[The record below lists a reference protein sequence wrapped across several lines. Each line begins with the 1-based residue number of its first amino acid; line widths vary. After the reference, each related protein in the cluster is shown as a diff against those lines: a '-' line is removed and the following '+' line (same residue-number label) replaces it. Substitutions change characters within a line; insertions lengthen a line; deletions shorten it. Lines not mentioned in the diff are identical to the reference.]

1 MSQATIRGIAIL
13 VVVAAIFGA
22 GLLSGRAMVGKTFAE
37 YREDVALDALVDQ
50 AHFTVEQNKLNTK
63 LADLSQ
69 RHQQEK
75 SRAEAAESKLLAD
88 VQSGDRRLS
97 VIANGCSA
105 TAPATTGSL
114 DDATPRTELDPAH
127 AVRIVT
133 ITQDGDDG
141 IRALNALQDY
151 VCTVCQPDEAAWS
164 FCDRD
169 GRARVLPGIE

>member
-1 MSQATIRGIAIL
+1 MSPATIRGIALLL
-13 VVVAAIFGA
+13 VVSVIYGA
-22 GLLSGRAMVGKTFAE
+22 GLLTGRAMVGQDFAE
-37 YREDVALDALVDQ
+37 YRKDAALDALVGQ

-69 RHQQEK
+69 LHQQEK
-75 SRAEAAESKLLAD
+75 ARAEAAESKLLAD

-97 VIANGCSA
+97 VLSNGCTAATSA
-105 TAPATTGSL
+105 TSGSL
-114 DDATPRTELDPAH
+114 DDAPPRTELDPAH
-127 AVRIVT
+127 AGRIVS

-151 VCTVCQPDEAAWS
+151 VCAVCQPEEAGWS

-169 GRARVLPGIE
+169 GRARVLPGTE

>member
-1 MSQATIRGIAIL
+1 MSPATIRGIAIL
-13 VVVAAIFGA
+13 VAVAVIFGA
-22 GLLSGRAMVGKTFAE
+22 GLLSGRAMVGRTFAE

-75 SRAEAAESKLLAD
+75 ARAEAAESELLAD
-88 VQSGDRRLS
+88 VQSGARGLS
-97 VIANGCSA
+97 VITNGCEAA
-105 TAPATTGSL
+105 TPATTGSL
-114 DDATPRTELDPAH
+114 DDAAPRTELDPAH
-127 AVRIVT
+127 AGRIVT

-141 IRALNALQDY
+141 LRALNALQDY
-151 VCTVCQPDEAAWS
+151 VCTVCQPEGAGWS
-164 FCDRD
+164 FCGRD